1 MPRALHSPRLWA
13 LGAGERQAGRG
24 APWVLILVELF
35 TLVSLTGHFSC
46 CNVRASMYLTPTSPS
61 GHSMNVRFSVPNLQC
76 GLGAGQACG
85 KSEILGRNWGS
96 PGGPPSLP
104 PPLSQQGLRQT
115 YFGVN
120 EPVTPPAPS
129 FRAET
134 SCLGLSSGELGPTCQ
149 RTGALGFTACVCVL
163 AWLSLCALGCP
174 VCGSYACMFVYVGVG
189 RQVSLNTRLQYVSLC
204 ALIRVSIR
212 EHLRKLFPLA
222 AAVLKSVSGG

>member
-1 MPRALHSPRLWA
+1 MSGSLCLTYSVGWGRSRH
-13 LGAGERQAGRG
+13 AGRARSSPGTG
-24 APWVLILVELF
+24 APQEGPPPFPHLFPSRAGDRLILE
-35 TLVSLTGHFSC
+35 
-46 CNVRASMYLTPTSPS
+46 
-61 GHSMNVRFSVPNLQC
+61 SMNLLLPT
-76 GLGAGQACG
+76 
-85 KSEILGRNWGS
+85 
-96 PGGPPSLP
+96 PHPP
-104 PPLSQQGLRQT
+104 
-115 YFGVN
+115 
-120 EPVTPPAPS
+120 TPA

-204 ALIRVSIR
+204 AVIRVSIR